1 MTLTLAPETAYIF
14 ILVFARLGSMISAM
28 PALGEA
34 VISSQVRLA
43 TALLVTL
50 VMLPVVGGNYGAI
63 PNSLAGLAF
72 AVLGEVAVGLVIG
85 VSARMLTSALQVA
98 GTVIAFQTGLA
109 FAQNVDP
116 TQGVQS
122 ALVASF
128 LSMLA
133 ATLVFTTDLHH
144 LLFAAMRDSYLMF
157 KPGDMLPVGDFTQ
170 MFVGIIAGSFK
181 VALQLSAPF
190 VVFGL
195 IFNLGQGVLSKLMPQ
210 VQIFF
215 VSMPAN
221 IFLGFVLL
229 MLLLTPIMMW
239 YLDHFATG
247 VKGFIR

>member
-1 MTLTLAPETAYIF
+1 MTVGLSPETAF
-14 ILVFARLGSMISAM
+14 VFVLVFARLGSMISAM

-34 VISSQVRLA
+34 VISAQVRLA

-50 VMLPVVGGNYGAI
+50 VMLPVVADNYGAI
-63 PNSLAGLAF
+63 PSSLSGLAF
-72 AVLGEVAVGLVIG
+72 AVLGEIAIGLVIG
-85 VSARMLTSALQVA
+85 VSARMLTAALQVA

-133 ATLVFTTDLHH
+133 ATMVFTADLHH

-157 KPGDMLPVGDFTQ
+157 RPGQMLPVGDFAQ
-170 MFVGIIAGSFK
+170 MMVGIVGGAFK
-181 VALQLSAPF
+181 VGLQLAAPF

-195 IFNLGQGVLSKLMPQ
+195 IFNLGQGVLSRLMPQ

-221 IFLGFVLL
+221 IYLGFVLL

-239 YLDHFATG
+239 YLDYFSMG
-247 VKGFIR
+247 IKEFIH

>member
-1 MTLTLAPETAYIF
+1 MTIGLSPETAF
-14 ILVFARLGSMISAM
+14 VFMLVFARLGSMISAM

-34 VISSQVRLA
+34 VISAQVRLA

-50 VMLPVVGGNYGAI
+50 VMLPVVAENYGAI
-63 PNSLAGLAF
+63 PSSLSGLAF
-72 AVLGEVAVGLVIG
+72 AVMGEIAVGLVIG
-85 VSARMLTSALQVA
+85 VSARMLTAALQVA

-133 ATLVFTTDLHH
+133 ATMVFTTDLHH

-157 KPGDMLPVGDFTQ
+157 KPGQMLPVGDFAQ
-170 MFVGIIAGSFK
+170 MMAGIVGGAFK
-181 VALQLSAPF
+181 VGLQLAAPF

-195 IFNLGQGVLSKLMPQ
+195 IFNLGQGVLSRLMPQ

-221 IFLGFVLL
+221 IYLGFVLL

-239 YLDHFATG
+239 YLDHFSMG
-247 VKGFIR
+247 IKEFIR

>member
-1 MTLTLAPETAYIF
+1 MTIGLSPETAF
-14 ILVFARLGSMISAM
+14 VFMLVFARLGSMISAM

-34 VISSQVRLA
+34 VISAQVRLA

-50 VMLPVVGGNYGAI
+50 VMLPVVAENYGAI
-63 PNSLAGLAF
+63 PSSLSGLAF
-72 AVLGEVAVGLVIG
+72 AVMGEIAVGLVIG
-85 VSARMLTSALQVA
+85 VSARMLTAALQVA

-133 ATLVFTTDLHH
+133 ATMVFTTDLHH

-157 KPGDMLPVGDFTQ
+157 KPGQMLPVGDFAQ
-170 MFVGIIAGSFK
+170 MVAGIVGGAFK
-181 VALQLSAPF
+181 VGLQLAAPF

-195 IFNLGQGVLSKLMPQ
+195 IFNLGQGVLSRLMPQ

-221 IFLGFVLL
+221 IYLGFVLL

-239 YLDHFATG
+239 YLDHFSMG
-247 VKGFIR
+247 IKEFIR

>member
-1 MTLTLAPETAYIF
+1 MTIGLSPDTAFVF

-34 VISSQVRLA
+34 VISAQVRLA

-50 VMLPVVGGNYGAI
+50 VMLPVVRDSYGSV
-63 PNSLAGLAF
+63 PSSLSGLVF
-72 AVLGEVAVGLVIG
+72 AVLGEVVVGLVIG
-85 VSARMLTSALQVA
+85 ISARLLTSALQVA

-144 LLFAAMRDSYLMF
+144 LLFAAMRDSYLTF
-157 KPGDMLPVGDFTQ
+157 RPGQLLPVGDFAE
-170 MFVGIIAGSFK
+170 MVVDIVAGAFRVG
-181 VALQLSAPF
+181 LQLSAPF
-190 VVFGL
+190 IVFGL
-195 IFNLGQGVLSKLMPQ
+195 IFNLGQGVLSRLMPQ

-221 IFLGFVLL
+221 IYLGFVLL
-229 MLLLTPIMMW
+229 MLLLSPIMIW
-239 YLDHFATG
+239 YLDYFAIG
-247 VKGFIR
+247 LREFLR

>member
-1 MTLTLAPETAYIF
+1 MTIGLSPETAF
-14 ILVFARLGSMISAM
+14 VFMLVFARLGSMISAM

-34 VISSQVRLA
+34 VISAQVRLA

-50 VMLPVVGGNYGAI
+50 VMLPVVGDNYGAI
-63 PNSLAGLAF
+63 PSSLSGLAF
-72 AVLGEVAVGLVIG
+72 AVMGEIAVGLVIG
-85 VSARMLTSALQVA
+85 VSARMLTAALQVA

-133 ATLVFTTDLHH
+133 ATMVFTTDLHH

-157 KPGDMLPVGDFTQ
+157 KPGQMLPVGDFAQ
-170 MFVGIIAGSFK
+170 MMAGIVGGAFK
-181 VALQLSAPF
+181 VGLQLAAPF

-195 IFNLGQGVLSKLMPQ
+195 IFNLGQGVLSRLMPQ

-221 IFLGFVLL
+221 IYLGFVLL

-239 YLDHFATG
+239 YLDHFSTG
-247 VKGFIR
+247 IKEFIR

>member
-1 MTLTLAPETAYIF
+1 MTLTLSPETAYVF

-43 TALLVTL
+43 AALLVTL
-50 VMLPVVGGNYGAI
+50 VMLPVVSGNYGAL
-63 PNSLAGLAF
+63 PNSLSGLAF

-157 KPGDMLPVGDFTQ
+157 KPGEMLPVGDFAQ
-170 MFVGIIAGSFK
+170 MFVGIVAGSFK

-221 IFLGFVLL
+221 IYLGFVLL

-239 YLDHFATG
+239 YLDHFASG
-247 VKGFIR
+247 IKEFIR

>member
-1 MTLTLAPETAYIF
+1 MTVGLSPETAF
-14 ILVFARLGSMISAM
+14 VFVLVFARLGSMISAM

-34 VISSQVRLA
+34 VISAQVRLA

-50 VMLPVVGGNYGAI
+50 VMLPVVADNYGAI
-63 PNSLAGLAF
+63 PSSLSGLAF
-72 AVLGEVAVGLVIG
+72 AVLGEIAIGLVIG
-85 VSARMLTSALQVA
+85 VSARMLTAALQVA

-133 ATLVFTTDLHH
+133 ATMVFTADLHH

-157 KPGDMLPVGDFTQ
+157 RPGQMLPVGDFAQ
-170 MFVGIIAGSFK
+170 MMVGIVGGAFK
-181 VALQLSAPF
+181 VGLQLAAPF

-195 IFNLGQGVLSKLMPQ
+195 IFNLGQGVLSRLMPQ

-221 IFLGFVLL
+221 IYLGFVLL

-239 YLDHFATG
+239 YLDHFSMG
-247 VKGFIR
+247 IKEFIR

>member
-1 MTLTLAPETAYIF
+1 MTVGLSPETAF
-14 ILVFARLGSMISAM
+14 VFVLVFARLGSMISAM

-34 VISSQVRLA
+34 VISAQVRLA
-43 TALLVTL
+43 IALLVTL
-50 VMLPVVGGNYGAI
+50 VMLPVVRENYGAI
-63 PNSLAGLAF
+63 PDTLSGLAF
-72 AVLGEVAVGLVIG
+72 AVMGEIAVGLVIG
-85 VSARMLTSALQVA
+85 VSARMLTAALQVA

-133 ATLVFTTDLHH
+133 ATMVFTTDLHH
-144 LLFAAMRDSYLMF
+144 LLFAAMRDSYVMF
-157 KPGDMLPVGDFTQ
+157 RPGEMLPVGDFAR
-170 MFVGIIAGSFK
+170 MIVGIVGGAFK
-181 VALQLSAPF
+181 VGLQLAAPF

-195 IFNLGQGVLSKLMPQ
+195 IFNLGQGVLSRLMPQ

-221 IFLGFVLL
+221 IYLGFVLL

-239 YLDHFATG
+239 YLDYFSMG
-247 VKGFIR
+247 IKEFIH

>member
-1 MTLTLAPETAYIF
+1 MTIGLSPETAF
-14 ILVFARLGSMISAM
+14 VFMLVFARLGSMISAM

-34 VISSQVRLA
+34 VISAQVRLA
-43 TALLVTL
+43 TSLLVTL
-50 VMLPVVGGNYGAI
+50 VMLPVVADNYGAI
-63 PNSLAGLAF
+63 PSSLSGLAF
-72 AVLGEVAVGLVIG
+72 AVMGEIAVGLVIG
-85 VSARMLTSALQVA
+85 VSARMLTAALQVA

-133 ATLVFTTDLHH
+133 ATMVFTTDLHH

-157 KPGDMLPVGDFTQ
+157 KPGQMLPVGDFAQ
-170 MFVGIIAGSFK
+170 MMVGIVAGVFK
-181 VALQLSAPF
+181 VGLQLAAPF

-195 IFNLGQGVLSKLMPQ
+195 IFNLGQGVLSRLMPQ

-221 IFLGFVLL
+221 IYLGFVLL

-239 YLDHFATG
+239 YLDHFSMG
-247 VKGFIR
+247 IKEFIR

>member
-1 MTLTLAPETAYIF
+1 MTIGLSPETAF
-14 ILVFARLGSMISAM
+14 VFMLVFARLGSMISAM

-34 VISSQVRLA
+34 VISAQVRLA

-50 VMLPVVGGNYGAI
+50 VMLPVVADNYGAI
-63 PNSLAGLAF
+63 PSSLSGLAF
-72 AVLGEVAVGLVIG
+72 AVMGEIAVGLVIG
-85 VSARMLTSALQVA
+85 VSARMLTAALQVA

-133 ATLVFTTDLHH
+133 ATMVFTTDLHH

-157 KPGDMLPVGDFTQ
+157 KPGQMLPVGDFAQ
-170 MFVGIIAGSFK
+170 MMVGIVAGVFK
-181 VALQLSAPF
+181 VGLQLAAPF

-195 IFNLGQGVLSKLMPQ
+195 IFNLGQGVLSRLMPQ

-221 IFLGFVLL
+221 IYLGFVLL

-239 YLDHFATG
+239 YLDHFSMG
-247 VKGFIR
+247 IKEFIR

>member
-1 MTLTLAPETAYIF
+1 MTIGLSPETAF
-14 ILVFARLGSMISAM
+14 VFMLVFARLGSMISAM

-34 VISSQVRLA
+34 VISAQVRLA

-50 VMLPVVGGNYGAI
+50 VMLPVVADNYGAI
-63 PNSLAGLAF
+63 PSSLSGLAS
-72 AVLGEVAVGLVIG
+72 AVLGEIAVGLVIG
-85 VSARMLTSALQVA
+85 VSARMLTAALQVA

-133 ATLVFTTDLHH
+133 ATMVFTADLHH

-157 KPGDMLPVGDFTQ
+157 RPGQMLPVGDFAQ
-170 MFVGIIAGSFK
+170 MMVGIVGGAFK
-181 VALQLSAPF
+181 VGLQLAAPF

-195 IFNLGQGVLSKLMPQ
+195 IFNLGQGVLSRLMPQ

-221 IFLGFVLL
+221 IYLGFVLL

-239 YLDHFATG
+239 YLDHFSMG
-247 VKGFIR
+247 IKEFIR